1 MLLAGEEVAFG
12 NPQEAMAA
20 GVGVVHQE
28 RNVVR
33 EFTVGENIVLSALP
47 RKGGRVEWR
56 RVWAEAKRCLDMLDL
71 NIDPRTPMSELSA
84 AQMQLVEIARGLYRS
99 AQVLLLDEPTASLSK
114 DEAARTSVDPGSR
127 SSEIGSRGQSVDDD
141 RRLALKLRGH
151 TAERCGEVLRIAGT
165 ARGLLGLCLLSS
177 WACGR
182 IGYETIS
189 AVTAD
194 AAPKVDAGTPGTGGI
209 PGNVGGRGGT
219 TPPDAQSPMDA
230 TSDQVTLPPSD
241 AGILLDANAS
251 DTARDAPQDTTPVDA
266 VACPAICNAGCAAG
280 TCKIVDPGDGPLSCP
295 PGMPCEI
302 WCGDA
307 QCSRGLIACG
317 AATRCDIHC
326 TGTSSC
332 GYQLACGTGPCTI
345 ECSGSASC
353 TAVSCGSAPSCNVN
367 CAAASSCWTT
377 VLCAASKCAVRCGVD
392 TSCRG
397 GVDCSTACACQTNC
411 APGGC
416 TQGRWTHTCPSTSC
430 QNPDDSCNDTGAGCN
445 TCP

>member
-1 MLLAGEEVAFG
+1 
-12 NPQEAMAA
+12 MAA
-20 GVGVVHQE
+20 
-28 RNVVR
+28 
-33 EFTVGENIVLSALP
+33 TV
-47 RKGGRVEWR
+47 
-56 RVWAEAKRCLDMLDL
+56 
-71 NIDPRTPMSELSA
+71 
-84 AQMQLVEIARGLYRS
+84 
-99 AQVLLLDEPTASLSK
+99 SLSK

-151 TAERCGEVLRIAGT
+151 MAERCGEVLRIAGT

-194 AAPKVDAGTPGTGGI
+194 AAPKVDAGTPGTGGTGGI

-251 DTARDAPQDTTPVDA
+251 DTARDAPQDS
-266 VACPAICNAGCAAG
+266 AGRCG
-280 TCKIVDPGDGPLSCP
+280 CVPSHLQRGVCGGNVQEVDPGDGPLSCP

-332 GYQLACGTGPCTI
+332 GYQLACGTGP
-345 ECSGSASC
+345 
-353 TAVSCGSAPSCNVN
+353 
-367 CAAASSCWTT
+367 
-377 VLCAASKCAVRCGVD
+377 
-392 TSCRG
+392 
-397 GVDCSTACACQTNC
+397 
-411 APGGC
+411 
-416 TQGRWTHTCPSTSC
+416 
-430 QNPDDSCNDTGAGCN
+430 
-445 TCP
+445 